1 MDPEMVCSLSNAN
14 LLWINFLAHWFYYCY
29 HYVSVC
35 WGILML
41 ILSVFL
47 CREWTGL
54 STCMNKYVVAWF
66 NYDFSCLLQELMVM
80 FLCYASLTCL
90 FWFIWQGINGILA
103 DEMGLGKTVQSIAFL
118 SYLAEVSFIVH
129 MKIYTS
135 ELPLSF
141 WVEYDKPNLIFFSL
155 EWLEQ
160 ICLI

>member
-1 MDPEMVCSLSNAN
+1 M
-14 LLWINFLAHWFYYCY
+14 
-29 HYVSVC
+29 SVC
-35 WGILML
+35 WGILMF

-66 NYDFSCLLQELMVM
+66 NHDFSYLLQELMVM

-141 WVEYDKPNLIFFSL
+141 FKLNMTSQTWYFFPWNDWNKFALFNKYMHRYFSS
-155 EWLEQ
+155 
-160 ICLI
+160 CLVFS

>member
-1 MDPEMVCSLSNAN
+1 MLS
-14 LLWINFLAHWFYYCY
+14 
-29 HYVSVC
+29 
-35 WGILML
+35 
-41 ILSVFL
+41 LSVFL

-66 NYDFSCLLQELMVM
+66 NYDFSYLLQELMVT

-141 WVEYDKPNLIFFSL
+141 ELNMTSQNWYFFNWNDWNKFALFNKYMHRYFSS
-155 EWLEQ
+155 
-160 ICLI
+160 CLVFS

>member
-1 MDPEMVCSLSNAN
+1 
-14 LLWINFLAHWFYYCY
+14 
-29 HYVSVC
+29 
-35 WGILML
+35 
-41 ILSVFL
+41 
-47 CREWTGL
+47 
-54 STCMNKYVVAWF
+54 
-66 NYDFSCLLQELMVM
+66 MVM

-129 MKIYTS
+129 MKIFTS

-155 EWLEQ
+155 DWNKFALFNKYMHRYFSS
-160 ICLI
+160 CLVFS